1 MVLSRSTGGPM
12 SLTIEIYKTDNGK
25 CRIELEGRLDTNTA
39 SQFDKEVSAIE
50 TKEFPL
56 QIVDLARLTY
66 VSSAG
71 VRSLFKARKLAAD
84 AGGQLLLVHPQP
96 QVKKVFDIIKALPSS
111 SVFASVEEMDRYLD
125 AMQRKA
131 T

>member
-1 MVLSRSTGGPM
+1 M
-12 SLTIEIYKTDNGK
+12 SLAIEIYKSDGGK
-25 CRIELEGRLDTNTA
+25 CKIELKGRLDTNTA
-39 SQFDKEVSAIE
+39 SEFDERAAAVDH
-50 TKEFPL
+50 KEFPI
-56 QIVDLARLTY
+56 QVVDLAKLDY

-71 VRSLFKARKLAAD
+71 VRSLFKARKAAHE

-96 QVKKVFDIIKALPSS
+96 QVKKVFDIIKALPTTAIFTSH
-111 SVFASVEEMDRYLD
+111 EEMDAYLD